1 MQQDNTKLNIYD
13 DWLLELDMCI
23 EWIRC
28 IIFLIHFSVLDKIW
42 DHPGLIFIH
51 QMVVTDFMQI
61 SKMNIIILLSRR
73 SYEKAV
79 YDIFLCFVDC

>member
-1 MQQDNTKLNIYD
+1 MIDSYN
-13 DWLLELDMCI
+13 
-23 EWIRC
+23 
-28 IIFLIHFSVLDKIW
+28 LIHRKYKMYNILNSISVLDKRW

-51 QMVVTDFMQI
+51 QMMVTDFMQI